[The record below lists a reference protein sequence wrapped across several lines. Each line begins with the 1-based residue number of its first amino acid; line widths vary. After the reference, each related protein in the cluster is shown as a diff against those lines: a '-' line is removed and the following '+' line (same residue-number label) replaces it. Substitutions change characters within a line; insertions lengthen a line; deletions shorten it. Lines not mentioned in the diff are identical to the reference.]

1 MPLTVRDLRFRYAS
15 SGGFVLD
22 GLDLDL
28 AEGECAAVTG
38 PNGSG
43 KSTLAAVLAGIIPA
57 FVKGELSGAIEWPGA
72 GGRPA
77 VILQNPEAQILCDG
91 VEEEISFFASYSN
104 GREARGSAAEIA
116 EAAGLGALRAR
127 KVHQLS
133 YGEKQRLVAAC
144 ALWGDGERVILLDEP
159 SAHLDDDGAERIAR
173 LLSRRKAEGSSIL
186 LIGHDCGRFGGL
198 IDSRYA
204 LEGGRLVEARGR
216 AAGPAPRPGPRP
228 GAARFGPV
236 LCAVHDA
243 AFVNEGGEEAFA
255 GFSCEI
261 RRGAI
266 YGLTGPNGS
275 GKSSLAR
282 ALCGAAP
289 LSRGVITWG
298 GRPAGAATLRER
310 VAMVGQNPFHQLL
323 YKSVGANVESARS
336 PAGRKPAAPPGAAA
350 LALSIEPLLGRD
362 VETLSFGEAQ
372 RVAFLCAL
380 LRAPELLI
388 VDELFAALD
397 AGGIE
402 ALCAALS
409 AVRDAG
415 SSALLISHL
424 EAEIA
429 GISEEVITMNAGPHA
444 QGG

>member
-1 MPLTVRDLRFRYAS
+1 MPSD
-15 SGGFVLD
+15 
-22 GLDLDL
+22 
-28 AEGECAAVTG
+28 
-38 PNGSG
+38 
-43 KSTLAAVLAGIIPA
+43 I
-57 FVKGELSGAIEWPGA
+57 
-72 GGRPA
+72 
-77 VILQNPEAQILCDG
+77 
-91 VEEEISFFASYSN
+91 
-104 GREARGSAAEIA
+104 
-116 EAAGLGALRAR
+116 
-127 KVHQLS
+127 
-133 YGEKQRLVAAC
+133 
-144 ALWGDGERVILLDEP
+144 
-159 SAHLDDDGAERIAR
+159 
-173 LLSRRKAEGSSIL
+173 
-186 LIGHDCGRFGGL
+186 
-198 IDSRYA
+198 
-204 LEGGRLVEARGR
+204 
-216 AAGPAPRPGPRP
+216 GPAPRPGPRP

-282 ALCGAAP
+282 ALC
-289 LSRGVITWG
+289 
-298 GRPAGAATLRER
+298 GAATLRER